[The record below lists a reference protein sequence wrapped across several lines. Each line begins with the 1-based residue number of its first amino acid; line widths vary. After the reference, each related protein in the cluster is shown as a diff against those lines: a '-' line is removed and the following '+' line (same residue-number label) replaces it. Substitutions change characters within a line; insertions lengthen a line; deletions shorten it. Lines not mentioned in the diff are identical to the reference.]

1 MAIVKMN
8 KFTLLAF
15 EENKKVLLEKFQS
28 FENVQF
34 VDAFNEEESEQLSKL
49 IKDNSSNE
57 AQKIEEDLSKVKF
70 IIETLTPFAK
80 KDNMIKGLKEGRKSY
95 TFKELSEIKK
105 NSDWQELYQELK
117 KKDSEINSN
126 KNHISKFK
134 SSIEELTPW
143 TKLDVPVSSFKK
155 LSSTKAFLGMVPQG
169 LVESLSLELNEKYDN
184 CYFENLGTKGKD
196 SYIIVITPN
205 EHISEIE
212 KTLKSFNYSKVEI
225 HCEGIPLDVIREYKE
240 KIKTISENNKKI
252 ELEMKQFVDKLED
265 IKAVYE
271 VYSSELLRIN
281 STDRFLRSENIVAME
296 GYYPTETQNEF
307 DRILKEAL
315 GENYYLETKA
325 ADGDDVPVQLKN
337 NSVVEA
343 FESITTMYSV
353 PKYKEID
360 PTPLFAPF
368 YILFFGMMLS
378 DAGYGAIMVI
388 GTAIALKFFNLE
400 DDMRKSIKMFLY
412 LGIST
417 VFWGVMYGSYFG
429 DFLEKFIPKL
439 KPLWM
444 KPDKDVALL
453 MIVAVA
459 LGLIQIFIG
468 LGIKAYMQIRD
479 KDYFGAFSDVFLW
492 YVTLIGLMLWG
503 GSAFGLALPA
513 VVVTVA
519 KYAAILSMV
528 GIVLTNGRH
537 EASWGARLGQG
548 FYSLYGI
555 TSYVGDLVSYT
566 RLAALG
572 LATGFISY
580 AFNIMVNMVSTNI
593 FTTILFGVL
602 IFLVGHVFNLFI
614 NALGAYV
621 HTCRLQYLEYF
632 GKFYEGGGN
641 AFEPL
646 KYNSKYFKVV
656 NKR

>member
-196 SYIIVITPN
+196 IYIIVITPN

-225 HCEGIPLDVIREYKE
+225 HCEGIPLDVIREYEE

-307 DRILKEAL
+307 ERILKEAL

>member
-15 EENKKVLLEKFQS
+15 EENKKVLLEKLQS

-49 IKDNSSNE
+49 IKDNSSSE
-57 AQKIEEDLSKVKF
+57 ALKIQEDLSKVKF

-80 KDNMIKGLKEGRKSY
+80 KENMIKGLKEGKKSY
-95 TFKELSEIKK
+95 TYKELSEIKK
-105 NSDWQELYQELK
+105 NSDWQELYKELK
-117 KKDSEINSN
+117 NKDIQINSN
-126 KNHISKFK
+126 KNQISKLK
-134 SSIEELTPW
+134 SGIEELTPW
-143 TKLDVPVSSFKK
+143 SNLDVAVSSFKK

-169 LVESLSLELNEKYDN
+169 LVESLSFELSEKFDN
-184 CYFENLGTKGKD
+184 CYFENLGIKGKD

-205 EHISEIE
+205 EHILEIE
-212 KTLKSFNYSKVEI
+212 KTLKSFNYSKVDI
-225 HCEGIPLDVIREYKE
+225 HCEGIPMDVIKEYEE
-240 KIKTISENNKKI
+240 KINSISEENKSI
-252 ELEMKQFVDKLED
+252 EAEMKQFVDKLDD
-265 IKAVYE
+265 IKAVYD

-281 STDRFLRSENIVAME
+281 STDRFLKSENIVAIE
-296 GYYPTETQNEF
+296 GYYPAEEQNNFE
-307 DRILKEAL
+307 RILKDTL
-315 GENYYLETKA
+315 GENYYLETTA
-325 ADGDDVPVQLKN
+325 ADGDDVPVKLQN
-337 NSVVEA
+337 NSVFEA

-400 DDMRKSIKMFLY
+400 DDMRKSMKMFLY

-429 DFLEKFIPKL
+429 DFLERFFPNL
-439 KPLWM
+439 EPLWM
-444 KPDKDVALL
+444 KPDQDVALL

-479 KDYFGAFSDVFLW
+479 KDYFGAFSDVLLW

-503 GSAFGLALPA
+503 GSAFGLALPGA
-513 VVVTVA
+513 VVTVA

-537 EASWGARLGQG
+537 EASWGGRIGQG

-593 FTTILFGVL
+593 FTAALFGGL

-646 KYNSKYFKVV
+646 KYNSKYFNVV

>member
-1 MAIVKMN
+1 MN

-225 HCEGIPLDVIREYKE
+225 HCEGIPLDVIREYEE

-307 DRILKEAL
+307 ERILKEAL

-378 DAGYGAIMVI
+378 DAGYGAVMVI
-388 GTAIALKFFNLE
+388 GTTIALKFFNLE
-400 DDMRKSIKMFLY
+400 DEMRKSIKMFRY
-412 LGIST
+412 LGVST
-417 VFWGVMYGSYFG
+417 IFWGAMYGSYFG
-429 DFLEKFIPKL
+429 DFFGLPA
-439 KPLWM
+439 LWM
-444 KPDKDVALL
+444 KPEKDVALL

-468 LGIKAYMQIRD
+468 LGIKAYIQIRD

-503 GSAFGLALPA
+503 GSAFGLALPSA
-513 VVVTVA
+513 VVTVA

-632 GKFYEGGGN
+632 GKFYEGGGH

>member
-15 EENKKVLLEKFQS
+15 EKNKKVLLEKFQS

-225 HCEGIPLDVIREYKE
+225 HCEGIPLDVIREYEE
-240 KIKTISENNKKI
+240 KIKTISENNKTI

-307 DRILKEAL
+307 ERILKEAL

-429 DFLEKFIPKL
+429 DFLEKFIPNL

-479 KDYFGAFSDVFLW
+479 KDYFGAFSDVLLW

-503 GSAFGLALPA
+503 GSAFGLALPSA
-513 VVVTVA
+513 VVTVA